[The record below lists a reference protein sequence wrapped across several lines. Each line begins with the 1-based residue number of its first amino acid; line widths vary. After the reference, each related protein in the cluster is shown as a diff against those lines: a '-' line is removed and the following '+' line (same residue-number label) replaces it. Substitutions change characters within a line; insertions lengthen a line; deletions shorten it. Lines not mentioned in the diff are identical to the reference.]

1 MFCDVGVAY
10 LVTTLCMDLVDSPL
24 SLVVVYVVLFVGLLL
39 AAGAV

>member
-1 MFCDVGVAY
+1 MFCAVGVGY